1 MFRTSATIDRSSS
14 PVLSDWTTQELLEW
28 IGADDAR
35 CHDGTLLG
43 PLTAIDGA
51 LAAQE
56 GGEASALGLIARA
69 GSDSSALAPA
79 SPAPLVRALAARLR
93 AEPALRDVRLGDL
106 VDIRSQS
113 PAPRGDREPGAER
126 RTAASVRLPQ
136 LRVS

>member
-1 MFRTSATIDRSSS
+1 MFRKSATIDRSSS

-56 GGEASALGLIARA
+56 GG
-69 GSDSSALAPA
+69 DSSALAPA